1 MAWVAAIAI
10 VAAGARA
17 GDPLGVAGQTSAG
30 LKAGLKNK
38 TRPTYRQAHPSYVGR
53 VSSSRPGS
61 LRPGADARQYVGRVL
76 SLRPGAAARQ
86 DAAATPAAATPA
98 RELVT
103 RYCASCHNEKLRRGD
118 LVLDK
123 ADAEHVFNSAA
134 TWEKVIVQLRS
145 RSMPPPGAR
154 RPESETY
161 DRVVTW
167 LETELD
173 RAAEAN
179 PDPGRPA
186 DLHRLNRTEYGN
198 AIRDLLGIEID
209 SSAMLPPDEQAHG
222 FDTNADALTV
232 VPALLDRYLSAA
244 ARISR
249 LAVGD
254 PTLRPGFER
263 YTAVKNNS
271 NERTWLWQNERLG
284 EDFPLGSRGG
294 IAARHFFPVD
304 GEYVFRVRLDR
315 TYTGLIR
322 GLHVPNDIEIRVDGT
337 RVAQFTIGGDAASA
351 RQASADVDDPSN
363 PLFTADS
370 VLEVRTPIK
379 AGLRH
384 VTATTVRADAA
395 RSEGLG
401 PDRIPIWGHDYDG
414 DIRAPMII
422 SLLLIGGPYSARV
435 PEESPSRARIFVCEP
450 PPSRDAL
457 RRGTGAE
464 REETACATRILSN
477 LARRAYRRP
486 STKDDVETL
495 LEFYRQGRSG
505 GTFDDGIR
513 VALERILVSPDFLFR
528 IEAEPDGQKPG
539 SVYRVSDV
547 SLASRLSFFLWSSIP
562 DDELLDLA
570 ARGRLRDPK
579 VLEQQVR
586 RMLADPRARTA
597 LVNNFFSQWLQVRN
611 VWLLTPDANRRFPWF
626 DDNLRTAFVRET
638 ELFLES
644 QLQDDRSVL
653 DLLTADYTFLNEQLA
668 RHYNLPNVYGSHFR
682 RTTLADQNRWGLL
695 GKAAI
700 LSITSYPHRT
710 SPTIRGKWLLENI
723 LAAPVP
729 PPPPNVDTNLDE
741 KQTVKTTSV
750 RERLEHHRANP
761 GCASCHARMDPI
773 GLSLENFDALGQ
785 WRTVEGETPIDAS
798 GVLLDGTKVD
808 GPAALRNALIGKKE
822 LFIQAVTGKLMMYAV
837 GRQLEHY
844 DAPAVRAIMRSAAAD
859 DYRWS
864 SMILGIVKSAPF
876 QMRMSRQTDR

>member
-1 MAWVAAIAI
+1 MNRSTFLCVCAAWMGVI
-10 VAAGARA
+10 VTLKGGLTPLPVR
-17 GDPLGVAGQTSAG
+17 GSDPTI
-30 LKAGLKNK
+30 
-38 TRPTYRQAHPSYVGR
+38 
-53 VSSSRPGS
+53 
-61 LRPGADARQYVGRVL
+61 
-76 SLRPGAAARQ
+76 AARQ
-86 DAAATPAAATPA
+86 TPAPSSASPATPA

-103 RYCASCHNEKLRRGD
+103 RYCVTCHNEKLRRGD

-123 ADAEHVFNSAA
+123 ADAEHVFNSAEI
-134 TWEKVIVQLRS
+134 WEKVIVQLRS

-154 RPESETY
+154 RPDNATY
-161 DRVVTW
+161 DQVSLW
-167 LETELD
+167 LESELD
-173 RAAEAN
+173 RAAAN
-179 PDPGRPA
+179 SPNPGRPA
-186 DLHRLNRTEYGN
+186 DLHRLNRTEYAN
-198 AIRDLLGIEID
+198 AVRDLLGVEID
-209 SSAMLPPDEQAHG
+209 STAALPPDEQAHG

-244 ARISR
+244 AKISR

-254 PTLRPGFER
+254 PTLRPAFER

-271 NERTWLWQNERLG
+271 NERTWLWQTERLG
-284 EDFPLGSRGG
+284 EEFPLGSRGG

-304 GEYVFRVRLDR
+304 ADYVFRVRLDR
-315 TYTGLIR
+315 TYTGLVR
-322 GLHVPNDIEIRVDGT
+322 GLHVPNEIEIRVDGA
-337 RVAQFTIGGDAASA
+337 RIGQFTIGGESLSSRFQVALVAPEE
-351 RQASADVDDPSN
+351 DPSN

-370 VLEVRTPIK
+370 VLEVRVPVK

-395 RSEGLG
+395 KSEGLG

-422 SLLLIGGPYSARV
+422 SLLLIGGPYKAEV
-435 PEESPSRARIFVCEP
+435 PEESPSRRRIFVCYPENNVVSGF
-450 PPSRDAL
+450 SR
-457 RRGTGAE
+457 TS
-464 REETACATRILSN
+464 REETACASKILSN

-486 STKDDVETL
+486 STSEDVQTL
-495 LEFYRQGRSG
+495 LEFYRKGRAG
-505 GTFDDGIR
+505 GTFDAGIR

-528 IEAEPDGQKPG
+528 IEAEPGGVKPG
-539 SVYRVSDV
+539 AAYRVSDV

-570 ARGRLRDPK
+570 IKGRLREPK

-597 LVNNFFSQWLQVRN
+597 LVGNFFSQWLQVRN

-644 QLQDDRSVL
+644 QLEEDRGVV
-653 DLLTADYTFLNEQLA
+653 DLLTADHTFVNEQLA
-668 RHYNLPNVYGSHFR
+668 QHYGIPKVYGSHFR
-682 RTTLADQNRWGLL
+682 RVTLADQNRWGLL

-741 KQTVKTTSV
+741 KPNMKTSSI
-750 RERLEHHRANP
+750 REMLEHHRSNP
-761 GCASCHARMDPI
+761 GCASCHARMDPL

-785 WRTVEGETPIDAS
+785 WRTSDGDAPIDAS

-808 GPAALRNALIGKKE
+808 GPAALRAALVGKKDQ
-822 LFIQAVTGKLMMYAV
+822 FVQAVTGKLLTYAV
-837 GRQLEHY
+837 GRQMEYY
-844 DAPAVRAIMRSAAAD
+844 DAPAIRGVMRAAAAD

-864 SMILGIVKSAPF
+864 SMILGIVKSPPF
-876 QMRMSRQTDR
+876 QFRRSRS